1 MAKELKAEKI
11 KRQQKTTE
19 QYGNQRLK
27 IKAERDYASLA
38 MLPRDASVVSP
49 QNRGWISGR
58 PPGQRR
64 RYGRVRVLF
73 RKLTCQSVLSVIR
86 NLLPERTMQQ
96 NCMNCVLEQWNQYEE
111 AVKRRAVQNRR
122 ITELQKLI
130 GEVPVAQPSDRQFID
145 TCSRKA
151 EAESRRMA
159 MNCELMVIERNI
171 KLFHTTLSS
180 LDKPVCP
187 ISDQLVCSTD
197 KTDVR
202 EEVSAALQN
211 NHLLRS
217 SLKERIESQNTIIQE
232 CIAEEQNYVS
242 QKAAYEQYRS
252 WITELDIYNNNLT
265 VIPPEPIV

>member
-1 MAKELKAEKI
+1 
-11 KRQQKTTE
+11 
-19 QYGNQRLK
+19 
-27 IKAERDYASLA
+27 
-38 MLPRDASVVSP
+38 
-49 QNRGWISGR
+49 
-58 PPGQRR
+58 
-64 RYGRVRVLF
+64 
-73 RKLTCQSVLSVIR
+73 
-86 NLLPERTMQQ
+86 
-96 NCMNCVLEQWNQYEE
+96 MNCVLEQWNQYEE

-145 TCSRKA
+145 TRSRKA

-159 MNCELMVIERNI
+159 MNCGLMVIERNI

>member
-1 MAKELKAEKI
+1 MSI
-11 KRQQKTTE
+11 HTF
-19 QYGNQRLK
+19 
-27 IKAERDYASLA
+27 
-38 MLPRDASVVSP
+38 SP

-58 PPGQRR
+58 PPGQ
-64 RYGRVRVLF
+64 
-73 RKLTCQSVLSVIR
+73 
-86 NLLPERTMQQ
+86 
-96 NCMNCVLEQWNQYEE
+96 
-111 AVKRRAVQNRR
+111 RRAVQNRR

-145 TCSRKA
+145 TRSRKA

-180 LDKPVCP
+180 LDKPVRP

-197 KTDVR
+197 KTDAR

-211 NHLLRS
+211 NHLLRC

-232 CIAEEQNYVS
+232 CIAEEQNNKRKFS
-242 QKAAYEQYRS
+242 RLTSGA
-252 WITELDIYNNNLT
+252 LDISNEQCIL
-265 VIPPEPIV
+265 

>member
-1 MAKELKAEKI
+1 
-11 KRQQKTTE
+11 
-19 QYGNQRLK
+19 
-27 IKAERDYASLA
+27 
-38 MLPRDASVVSP
+38 
-49 QNRGWISGR
+49 
-58 PPGQRR
+58 
-64 RYGRVRVLF
+64 
-73 RKLTCQSVLSVIR
+73 
-86 NLLPERTMQQ
+86 
-96 NCMNCVLEQWNQYEE
+96 MNCVLEQWNQYEE

-122 ITELQKLI
+122 ITVLLKLI

-145 TCSRKA
+145 TRSRKA

-159 MNCELMVIERNI
+159 MNCGLMVIERNI

-217 SLKERIESQNTIIQE
+217 SLKERKNRKPEYDHTGMHCE
-232 CIAEEQNYVS
+232 RAEL
-242 QKAAYEQYRS
+242 RF
-252 WITELDIYNNNLT
+252 
-265 VIPPEPIV
+265 PEGRI

>member
-1 MAKELKAEKI
+1 
-11 KRQQKTTE
+11 
-19 QYGNQRLK
+19 
-27 IKAERDYASLA
+27 
-38 MLPRDASVVSP
+38 
-49 QNRGWISGR
+49 
-58 PPGQRR
+58 
-64 RYGRVRVLF
+64 
-73 RKLTCQSVLSVIR
+73 
-86 NLLPERTMQQ
+86 
-96 NCMNCVLEQWNQYEE
+96 MNCVLEQWNQYEE

-145 TCSRKA
+145 TRSRKA

-159 MNCELMVIERNI
+159 MNCGLMVIERNI

-217 SLKERIESQNTIIQE
+217 SLKERKNRKPEYDHTGMHCE
-232 CIAEEQNYVS
+232 RAEL
-242 QKAAYEQYRS
+242 RF
-252 WITELDIYNNNLT
+252 
-265 VIPPEPIV
+265 PEGRI